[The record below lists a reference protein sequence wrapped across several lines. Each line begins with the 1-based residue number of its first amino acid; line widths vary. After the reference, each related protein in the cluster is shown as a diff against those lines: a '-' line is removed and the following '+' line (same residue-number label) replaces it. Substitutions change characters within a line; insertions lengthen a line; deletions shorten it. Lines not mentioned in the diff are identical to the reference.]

1 MPAIFPRG
9 PGRAAGLGARA
20 QVAEGDIFRPRR
32 AELSPRGLPESVR
45 ERPVRRR
52 LDRWRDARTHPS
64 PIPASLWAAAIT
76 AAERYGVQA
85 TADALRLHPA
95 RLKRRL
101 EEAGRVGSAP
111 TGPTFVELTPA
122 PEAATPAACVIE
134 LTSPASQNR
143 LR

>member
-1 MPAIFPRG
+1 MKGTESTRVVPA
-9 PGRAAGLGARA
+9 ALTAL
-20 QVAEGDIFRPRR
+20 
-32 AELSPRGLPESVR
+32 
-45 ERPVRRR
+45 RRR